1 MKRTQN
7 QRGYTLLESIM
18 FIGVITAVSI
28 GIINVVSSMLDKYKI
43 SRLTSQVAELQKSIT
58 NRFAA
63 AESYKKLTVKLLKDE
78 NLASG
83 DIGWEGNKMIH
94 KYNGEVTVA
103 PVLGNRGYDIKFLGL
118 PKKPCIDLAIQ
129 NWAHDQYSHLIHMK
143 VNGVPAKWR
152 NATYIMP
159 LSVVQAETLCHKE
172 LDNDIIWRFQ

>member
-7 QRGYTLLESIM
+7 QQGYTLLESIM

-28 GIINVVSSMLDKYKI
+28 GIINVVSSMLDRYKI

-78 NLASG
+78 NLAPG
-83 DIGWEGNKMIH
+83 DIGWEGDKMIH
-94 KYNGEVTVA
+94 KYGGEVA
-103 PVLGNRGYDIKFLGL
+103 ISLALGVRAYEITFNNL
-118 PKKPCIDLAIQ
+118 PKKPCVELAIQ
-129 NWAHDQYSHLIHMK
+129 NWAHDQYSNLIHMK

-159 LSVVQAETLCHKE
+159 LSVVQAETLCHDE
-172 LDNDIIWRFQ
+172 LKNAITWRFQ

>member
-78 NLASG
+78 NLAPG

-103 PVLGNRGYDIKFLGL
+103 PVLGNRGYDITFEAL
-118 PKKPCIDLAIQ
+118 PKKPCTDLAIQ
-129 NWAHDQYSHLIHMK
+129 NWAHDQYSNLIHMK
-143 VNGVPAKWR
+143 VNGVPVKWR

-159 LSVVQAETLCHKE
+159 LSVVQAETLCHEE
-172 LDNDIIWRFQ
+172 LDNEIIWRFQ